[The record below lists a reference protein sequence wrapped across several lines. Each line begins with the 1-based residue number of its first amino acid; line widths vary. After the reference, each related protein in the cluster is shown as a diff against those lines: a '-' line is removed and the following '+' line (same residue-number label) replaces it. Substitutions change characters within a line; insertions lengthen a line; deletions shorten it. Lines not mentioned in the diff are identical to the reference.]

1 MNKIENKLTIP
12 IAPKTIGGRKAATRN
27 PVDLD
32 LIGTTVRVLVRASF
46 QAKL

>member
-12 IAPKTIGGRKAATRN
+12 IAPKTIGRKAATRN

-46 QAKL
+46 QAEL